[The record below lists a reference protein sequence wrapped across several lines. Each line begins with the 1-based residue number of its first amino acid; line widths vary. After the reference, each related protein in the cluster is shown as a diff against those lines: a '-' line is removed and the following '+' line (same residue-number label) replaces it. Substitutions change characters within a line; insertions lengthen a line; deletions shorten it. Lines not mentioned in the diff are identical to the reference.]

1 MKAGASAR
9 QLVFE
14 LQPRG
19 VAGRIWFHTVR
30 WGLLVGLATLTYLL
44 YPVGGGFDAPL
55 PEVGDVAPVEVIA
68 PFEFEVRKPADAIET
83 EAEARALSV
92 QPVYEYRPDVVD
104 SVVARA
110 NAVFAALDSAEA
122 PAQLMAAAGRHDIRL
137 TFAEAE
143 YLLANRR
150 LGAFLNAVRTMARQQ
165 LARGVPA
172 PNTVEAEQSAQINER
187 RPDEPDRLISRD
199 SVFTYQEF
207 LNSRLTAHP
216 ARGSPIADRIFHKFL
231 IALFEPT
238 LVPNTAA
245 TEALRAELRA
255 TVDSVRDVVRRN
267 ERIVDANEVV
277 TPDIYDRLVEL
288 RNQQIRL
295 GRDDDGSLLVT
306 IGQILTNALVLALFW
321 ALLMLFLPDLYASL
335 RHMSVLA
342 MVFGFVILGAG
353 AILRFI
359 SGAPAPE
366 LIPIPFAAMLV
377 TILFG
382 GRLAMVSAMV
392 LAVLLGSQAVYGGQ
406 DALFIALVG
415 GMAAALSVRTI
426 RRRNQLLASVTV
438 VTIAFLLAGVTVG
451 LRGGTGA
458 AEMGVTGLLGG
469 INIVASAA
477 LVLLTLPLFE
487 SASRITTELTLLEL
501 SDPNR
506 PLLRRLATEIPG
518 TYAHSITLAN
528 LCEAA
533 CNAIGAHG
541 LLARVGCYY
550 HDIGKLKKP
559 QFFVENQSRGENPH
573 DKLKPDVSASIIR
586 NHVLEGVALAEE
598 HKLPEAIRAF
608 IPEHHGTAEITYF
621 LDRARQ
627 QDPEAKIDANL
638 FRYPGP
644 KPKSVETAVVM
655 LGDSVEAALRVLDDP
670 TEAKLRDAI
679 DHLVQKRIESGEL
692 DESPLTLAQV
702 VTVKQ
707 EFLRVF
713 SGMHHSRIDYPAS
726 TGGIAAGWDAGAKS

>member
-1 MKAGASAR
+1 MSERSREKGLA
-9 QLVFE
+9 FE

-19 VAGRIWFHTVR
+19 LPAKIWFHLVR

-44 YPVGGGFDAPL
+44 YPVKGGFETPL
-55 PEVGDVAPVEVIA
+55 PAVGDVAPVEVIA
-68 PFEFEVRKPADAIET
+68 PFEFEVRKPVDDIQAEAD
-83 EAEARALSV
+83 ARALSV
-92 QPVYEYRPDVVD
+92 QPVYEYRPEIVD
-104 SVVARA
+104 SVIARA
-110 NAVFAALDSAEA
+110 NAVFQALGSATA
-122 PAQLMAAAGRHDIRL
+122 PADLMAIADSNGIGL

-150 LGAFLNAVRTMARQQ
+150 LSAFLNAVRIMARRQ

-172 PNTVEAEQSAQINER
+172 PNTVEAEPSARINER
-187 RPDEPDRLISRD
+187 RPNEPDRLVSRD
-199 SVFTYQEF
+199 SVFTYGKF
-207 LNSRLTAHP
+207 LDSRVTAHP
-216 ARGSPIADRIFHKFL
+216 AVGSPIADRIFRKLLVAF
-231 IALFEPT
+231 FQPT
-238 LVPNTAA
+238 LEANAEA
-245 TEALRAELRA
+245 TEALRAEMRA
-255 TVDSVRDVVRRN
+255 TVDSVGDVVRRN

-288 RNQQIRL
+288 RNQRLRL
-295 GRDDDGSLLVT
+295 GEGEEASLLVT

-321 ALLMLFLPDLYASL
+321 ALLMLFLPEMYASL

-342 MVFGFVILGAG
+342 LVFGLVILGAG
-353 AILRFI
+353 VVLRFI
-359 SGAPAPE
+359 SGDPAPE

-392 LAVLLGSQAVYGGQ
+392 LAVLLGSQVVYGGE

-415 GMAAALSVRTI
+415 GMAAALSVRSI
-426 RRRNQLLASVTV
+426 RRRNQLLMSVTA

-451 LRGGTGA
+451 LRNELGA
-458 AEMGVTGLLGG
+458 AEMGLTGVLGG
-469 INIVASAA
+469 VNILASAA

-487 SASRITTELTLLEL
+487 SASRITTDLTLLEL

-518 TYAHSITLAN
+518 TYAHSVTLAN

-550 HDIGKLKKP
+550 HDVGKLKKP
-559 QFFVENQSRGENPH
+559 QYFVENQGRSENPH

-586 NHVLEGVALAEE
+586 NHVQEGITLAEE
-598 HKLPEAIRAF
+598 HNLPEAIKAF

-621 LDRARQ
+621 LDRARS
-627 QDPEAKIDANL
+627 QDPEAEIDPAQ

-644 KPKSVETAVVM
+644 KPQSVETAVVM
-655 LGDSVEAALRVLDDP
+655 LGDSVEAALRVLEQP
-670 TEAKLRDAI
+670 TEEKLRDAI

-692 DESPLTLAQV
+692 DEAPLTLAQV

-713 SGMHHSRIDYPAS
+713 AGMHHNRIDYPAS
-726 TGGIAAGWDAGAKS
+726 TGGITAGWDAGAK